1 MSSAII
7 SRVMTRGNL
16 QTAGDN
22 AGAWKGVIV
31 IVEFEDFVLNT
42 RARSLFKRGSP
53 LRLQP
58 KVMDLLIVLIEN
70 HKRYISK
77 QEIFAALWTDVHV
90 GSASLLRLVAQLRRV
105 LGDDSERP
113 RLIRTLHSRGYQ
125 FIGDVR
131 ESTAPSSSLVEH
143 NPYGECAS

>member
-1 MSSAII
+1 MVTPMRANVHRSC
-7 SRVMTRGNL
+7 RPRK
-16 QTAGDN
+16 GD
-22 AGAWKGVIV
+22 IV

-42 RARSLFKRGSP
+42 RTRSLWKRQSP

-70 HKRYISK
+70 HKRYLSK
-77 QEIFAALWTDVHV
+77 QEIFASLWTDVHV

-105 LGDDSERP
+105 LGDDSDCP

-131 ESTAPSSSLVEH
+131 VCPAPANTLVER
-143 NPYGECAS
+143 NPYDEYAS